1 MNYTQKKYE
10 EIKEQCLNLQEQS
23 KAIYEKIV
31 NADFYDIEA
40 IENAINDIRH
50 IQEKVKPI
58 YLDIQDYWISEA
70 YEDIRFYIDK
80 LEDLLNEQV
89 GLSETFNE

>member
-10 EIKEQCLNLQEQS
+10 EIKQQCIELHEQ
-23 KAIYEKIV
+23 ARVIYERVV

-40 IENAINDIRH
+40 IENSINDIRH
-50 IQEKVKPI
+50 IQDKVKPI

-70 YEDIRFYIDK
+70 YEDIRFFIEK
-80 LEDLLNEQV
+80 LEDLLTEQV
-89 GLSETFNE
+89 GLSETLDQ